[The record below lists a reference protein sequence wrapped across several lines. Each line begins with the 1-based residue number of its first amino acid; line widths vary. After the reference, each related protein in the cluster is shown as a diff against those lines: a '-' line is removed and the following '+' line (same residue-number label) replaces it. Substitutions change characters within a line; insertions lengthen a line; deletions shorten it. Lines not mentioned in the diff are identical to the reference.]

1 MNNKENTNKM
11 VKDECINHIHLIDV
25 ANVLYGY
32 PLQAKNFCEDSSYL
46 PVVRIRDIKA
56 GFSTTYYRESVPME
70 YIVHLGDILVG
81 MDGEFNLSKW
91 RSREAIL
98 NQRVCK
104 IESKDESIILNQYLF
119 HLLGPIFKKI
129 EKNIQGSTVKHL
141 SAKIINSIKIPLP
154 PLPIQ
159 QEIVRILDTFTN
171 LTAELTNKLNAELTA
186 RRKQYEYYRD
196 ELLTFGEGVEELPI
210 DEIATYR
217 RGSFPQPY
225 GNAEWYGGKGA
236 MPFVQV
242 ADVEENAMRLRPETK
257 QTISV
262 QAQPKSVFV
271 AKGTVICSIQGT
283 IGRVAITQY
292 DCYVD
297 RTLAIFESYKKEI
310 DKEYFAY
317 QIKRKFGIEK
327 EFARGSTL
335 KTITKQEFSKFKI
348 PLPSINEQRQI
359 VSILNQFER
368 LCNGLSSGL
377 PAEIVAR
384 QKQYEYYRNQLLTF
398 KQIGG

>member
-1 MNNKENTNKM
+1 
-11 VKDECINHIHLIDV
+11 
-25 ANVLYGY
+25 
-32 PLQAKNFCEDSSYL
+32 
-46 PVVRIRDIKA
+46 
-56 GFSTTYYRESVPME
+56 
-70 YIVHLGDILVG
+70 
-81 MDGEFNLSKW
+81 
-91 RSREAIL
+91 
-98 NQRVCK
+98 
-104 IESKDESIILNQYLF
+104 
-119 HLLGPIFKKI
+119 
-129 EKNIQGSTVKHL
+129 
-141 SAKIINSIKIPLP
+141 
-154 PLPIQ
+154 PIQ

-242 ADVEENAMRLRPETK
+242 ADVEENAMRLQPETK

>member
-1 MNNKENTNKM
+1 MSRLDELIQKFCPNGVEFVKIKEVFPRLKGTPITAGKM
-11 VKDECINHIHLIDV
+11 KEIENSAGEIKIFAGGKTVISAKEIDIPKANIIRVPAVLVQSRGVIDV
-25 ANVLYGY
+25 IYYDKPFTFKNEMWAYTADNPSKVKYLYY
-32 PLQAKNFCEDSSYL
+32 ILKN
-46 PVVRIRDIKA
+46 
-56 GFSTTYYRESVPME
+56 
-70 YIVHLGDILVG
+70 
-81 MDGEFNLSKW
+81 
-91 RSREAIL
+91 
-98 NQRVCK
+98 
-104 IESKDESIILNQYLF
+104 
-119 HLLGPIFKKI
+119 
-129 EKNIQGSTVKHL
+129 NIQAFRAAASGMGSLPQISL
-141 SAKIINSIKIPLP
+141 SVTEDLHIPLP

-171 LTAELTNKLNAELTA
+171 LTAELTAELTA

-398 KQIGG
+398 KRIGG